1 MSNAFILLG
10 SNMGDKKN
18 MLLNAVIDIKKIIGD
33 IITKS
38 SIYETEPW
46 EVDGFQESYLN
57 QVIQI
62 NTNLTAKNLLLEL
75 NKIEVKYGRHRE
87 IKNSSRTLDLD
98 ILFFEN
104 QIINSNDLTIP
115 HPRLHLRNFTLIPL
129 MEIAPYFIH
138 PKLNKN
144 IEELYDECKDPSEVI
159 LLENE

>member
-1 MSNAFILLG
+1 MSNALILLG

-18 MLLNAVIDIKKIIGD
+18 MLLNAVNDIKKTIGE

-62 NTNLTAKNLLLEL
+62 NTALTAKNLLIEL
-75 NKIEVKYGRHRE
+75 NKIETKYGRNRE

-98 ILFFEN
+98 ILFFDN
-104 QIINSNDLTIP
+104 QIINNNDLTIP

-129 MEIAPYFIH
+129 MEIAPYYIH

>member
-18 MLLNAVIDIKKIIGD
+18 MLLNAVNDIKKTIGD

-46 EVDGFQESYLN
+46 GVDGFQESYLN

-75 NKIEVKYGRHRE
+75 NKIEIKYGRHRE

>member
-18 MLLNAVIDIKKIIGD
+18 MLSNAVNDIKKTIGE

-62 NTNLTAKNLLLEL
+62 NTTLTAKNLLIEL
-75 NKIEVKYGRHRE
+75 NKIETKYGRNRE

-98 ILFFEN
+98 ILFFDN
-104 QIINSNDLTIP
+104 QIINNNDLTIP

>member
-18 MLLNAVIDIKKIIGD
+18 MLLNAVNDIKKTIGE

-62 NTNLTAKNLLLEL
+62 NTALTAKNLLIEL
-75 NKIEVKYGRHRE
+75 NKIETKYGRNRE

-98 ILFFEN
+98 ILFFDN
-104 QIINSNDLTIP
+104 QIINNNDLTIP

-129 MEIAPYFIH
+129 MEIAPYYIH

>member
-18 MLLNAVIDIKKIIGD
+18 MLLNAVNDIKKTIGE

-62 NTNLTAKNLLLEL
+62 NTTLTAKNLLIEL
-75 NKIEVKYGRHRE
+75 NKIETKYGRNRE

-98 ILFFEN
+98 ILFFDN
-104 QIINSNDLTIP
+104 QIIHNNDLTIP

-129 MEIAPYFIH
+129 MEIAPYYIH